1 MRQPFIAGNW
11 KMYKTAS
18 EAASVAGAL
27 VSALASESVKKVMI
41 APPFTALYAVREV
54 LKGSRILL
62 GAQNACAEL
71 EGAHTGEIS
80 LRMLRDAGVSVVILG
95 HSERRHV
102 YGENDALV
110 NRKVLLALAEGF
122 EVILCVGE
130 KLDERQSGVTEKVVE
145 AQTRAGLASVSGRD
159 LARVTIAYEPVWA
172 IGTGKNATPQD
183 ADAVHKYIRGVV
195 GSMHGVS
202 AAQGMTI
209 QYGGSVK
216 PENIRD
222 LMSMENVDGA
232 LVGGASLKV
241 ETFLPIVKYDR

>member
-18 EAASVAGAL
+18 EATALAGAL
-27 VSALASESVKKVMI
+27 VSALAGESGRKVMI
-41 APPFTALYAVREV
+41 APPFTALSAVRDA

-102 YGENDALV
+102 YGETDSLV
-110 NRKVLLALAEGF
+110 NKKVRLALAEGF

-130 KLDERQSGVTEKVVE
+130 TLDERQSGVTNKVVE
-145 AQTRAGLASVSGRD
+145 TQTRAGLASVSEGD

-172 IGTGKNATPQD
+172 IGTGKNATPAD
-183 ADAVHKYIRGVV
+183 ADAVHKFIRGCI
-195 GSMHGVS
+195 GGMYS
-202 AAQGMTI
+202 AAAAQAMTI

-216 PENIRD
+216 PENVRE
-222 LMSMENVDGA
+222 LMAMENIDGA
-232 LVGGASLKV
+232 LVGGASLKA
-241 ETFLPIVKYDR
+241 ETFLPIVTYDR